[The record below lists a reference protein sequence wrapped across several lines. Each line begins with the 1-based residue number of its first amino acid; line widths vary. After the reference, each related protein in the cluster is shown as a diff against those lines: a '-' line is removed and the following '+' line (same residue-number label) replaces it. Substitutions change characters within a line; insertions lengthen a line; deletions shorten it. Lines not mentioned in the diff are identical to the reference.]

1 MELPQSWEGSPVVSR
16 PDGRIRVAAFT
27 KYDSQAASTR
37 QRVLQ
42 YVPHLAAEGIDV
54 NYRPLLPN
62 AHVERLA
69 TGQGSARIGAA
80 AAYLRRLKDMV
91 AAGRYDL
98 IWVYAEL
105 FPYLPGPFERLA
117 LLSGKPVVY
126 DLDDAFFH
134 TYDLHPRAGV
144 RRLLGSKLEPLLRG
158 AAACCCGNGYLRDY
172 AARFCDRTMILP
184 TVVDTSLYVPVERSG
199 SGASPL
205 VIGWIGS
212 PSTWRFVRPL
222 LPVLRGFAV
231 SGKVRIKIVGAGAAA
246 EADRFDGMDLVD
258 WKEEREIAE
267 VQSMDIGI
275 MPVPDEPWARGKSGY
290 KLVQYMACG
299 LPVIASPVGVNSD
312 IVTPGRSG
320 YLAAG
325 PDQWQEALQSLVDDG
340 EKRVAF
346 GGEGRARAEEHYS
359 LQRHAPRLIDL
370 FRSLAPAGS
379 DRRGAH

>member
-1 MELPQSWEGSPVVSR
+1 MPSNRS
-16 PDGRIRVAAFT
+16 
-27 KYDSQAASTR
+27 AS
-37 QRVLQ
+37 
-42 YVPHLAAEGIDV
+42 
-54 NYRPLLPN
+54 
-62 AHVERLA
+62 
-69 TGQGSARIGAA
+69 AA
-80 AAYLRRLKDMV
+80 APAPTI
-91 AAGRYDL
+91 L
-98 IWVYAEL
+98 IL
-105 FPYLPGPFERLA
+105 TL
-117 LLSGKPVVY
+117 
-126 DLDDAFFH
+126 
-134 TYDLHPRAGV
+134 
-144 RRLLGSKLEPLLRG
+144 
-158 AAACCCGNGYLRDY
+158 
-172 AARFCDRTMILP
+172 
-184 TVVDTSLYVPVERSG
+184 
-199 SGASPL
+199 
-205 VIGWIGS
+205 
-212 PSTWRFVRPL
+212 PL